1 MKSRLFNSVSNAAN
15 CFLFR
20 STRVHCFSDDDD
32 LLHHVCSSA
41 ASQLRMANSIQSSLL
56 VQENT
61 LDLGFAILSALSAE
75 LHGAKV
81 CHTFHTYESDSF
93 AYDIAR
99 TT

>member
-1 MKSRLFNSVSNAAN
+1 M
-15 CFLFR
+15 
-20 STRVHCFSDDDD
+20 
-32 LLHHVCSSA
+32 
-41 ASQLRMANSIQSSLL
+41 
-56 VQENT
+56 
-61 LDLGFAILSALSAE
+61 GFAILSALSAE